1 MRTTPW
7 RAGAVGTAL
16 CLCLAA
22 TACTNAADWQPSGKA
37 SSSTQGYDTSTIA
50 VQPEI
55 AAMLPPG
62 ALSDGVLDVAAS
74 TDYAPAEFLDT
85 GGRPVGYDVDLT
97 RAIAAVL
104 GVRGEVHT
112 AEFDSIMASIGNK
125 YDAGISS
132 FTVTR
137 EREAAMDMIAYVNV
151 GSQFTVQAGN
161 PQEVDPSDHLH
172 LCGLS
177 VGVQVGT
184 SQETAMQAD
193 SQACAAAGREPI
205 SVRSYSKQSEATTAL
220 TGGTI
225 DAVYSDSTV
234 AGYAVEQT
242 GGQVEI
248 VGALEDALP
257 QAIVM
262 SKADPRLT
270 AAVQAAM
277 QYLMDSGIWT
287 RILETW
293 GIHDAALTTAALN
306 PDVED

>member
-184 SQETAMQAD
+184 SQETAMQDD
-193 SQACAAAGREPI
+193 SQACVAAGREPI

-262 SKADPRLT
+262 SKSDPRLT
-270 AAVQAAM
+270 AAVQAAV